1 MDKLKE
7 VQDGIV
13 ILQAKYEECVTKKQD
28 LAEKVDLCTQ
38 RLERA
43 HKLIGGLADEKDRWG
58 ETVQRFDKLIENVI
72 GDVLIASGAVAYL
85 GSFTGN
91 FRDSLVQV

>member
-1 MDKLKE
+1 ML
-7 VQDGIV
+7 DGINV
-13 ILQAKYEECVTKKQD
+13 LQAKYEECASKKQE

-58 ETVQRFDKLIENVI
+58 DTVQRFDKLLVNVI
-72 GDVLIASGAVAYL
+72 GDVLLASGAIAYL
-85 GSFTGN
+85 GPFTGN
-91 FRDSLVQV
+91 FRDALVQVR

>member
-1 MDKLKE
+1 M
-7 VQDGIV
+7 
-13 ILQAKYEECVTKKQD
+13 
-28 LAEKVDLCTQ
+28 DLCTQ

-58 ETVQRFDKLIENVI
+58 DTVLEFDNLVKNVI

-85 GSFTGN
+85 GAFTGN
-91 FRDSLVQV
+91 FRDSLVQVSTRR